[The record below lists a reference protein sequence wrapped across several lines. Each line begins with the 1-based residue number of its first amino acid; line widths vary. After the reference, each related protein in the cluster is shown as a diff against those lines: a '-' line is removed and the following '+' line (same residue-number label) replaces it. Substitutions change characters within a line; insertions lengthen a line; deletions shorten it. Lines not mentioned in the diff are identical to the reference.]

1 MRYLKTITLKDGRIC
16 TLRNGEESDGQAVL
30 ANFILTHEQTDYLLS
45 YPDESTMTAEQEG
58 RFLQEKTDSDNG
70 IEILAEVD
78 GVVAGLAGFDAVGG
92 IDPKVVVG
100 RLVTVGEEELPGV
113 IGIKAI
119 HLTEG
124 DEGKTVP
131 ALSKCMIDIGAASKK
146 DAMQHVCVGDSA
158 YFVSDYK
165 ELGEHKIKAKAID
178 DRFGCSV
185 MLDMIDKGVDFDAT
199 FAFLVQEEIGLRG
212 ATAAA
217 YTVSPDYAVVLEATT
232 AADVAGVPDAEKVC
246 VQGEGAV
253 VSFMDRS
260 TLYDRALFK
269 DAFALAKAQG
279 IPVQTKTTVAGGNDA
294 GAIHKSGSGVKTIC
308 VSLPCRYIHSATSVA
323 DKRDMTACRAMA
335 EALLNAYA
343 VC

>member
-1 MRYLKTITLKDGRIC
+1 MMNTLKTLCLLNGTSGREERVRDYILERLSGKADVTVDPLGNVIAFVRGKERAKNKVMLSAHMDEVGFIITGITDEGC
-16 TLRNGEESDGQAVL
+16 LR
-30 ANFILTHEQTDYLLS
+30 
-45 YPDESTMTAEQEG
+45 
-58 RFLQEKTDSDNG
+58 
-70 IEILAEVD
+70 
-78 GVVAGLAGFDAVGG
+78 FDAVGG
-92 IDPKVVVG
+92 IDAKVVVG
-100 RLVTVGEEELPGV
+100 RLVTVGEEALPGV

-124 DEGKTVP
+124 DEGKQVP
-131 ALSKCMIDIGAASKK
+131 ALSKCFIDIGAASKE

-158 YFVSDYK
+158 YVVSDYK

-185 MLDMIDKGVDFDAT
+185 MHEGVDFDAT

-212 ATAAA
+212 AAAAA
-217 YTVSPDYAVVLEATT
+217 YRVAPDYAVVLEATT

-246 VQGEGAV
+246 AQGEGAV

-260 TLYDRALFK
+260 TLYDRALFQ
-269 DAFALAKAQG
+269 DAFALAKEKN
-279 IPVQTKTTVAGGNDA
+279 IPIQTKTTVAGGNDA
-294 GAIHKSGSGVKTIC
+294 GAIHKSGGGVKTLC

>member
-1 MRYLKTITLKDGRIC
+1 MLNTLKTLCLLNGTSGREERVRAYILERLQGKADVTVDPLGNVIAFVRGKERAKNKVMLSAHMDEVGFIITGITDEGY
-16 TLRNGEESDGQAVL
+16 LR
-30 ANFILTHEQTDYLLS
+30 
-45 YPDESTMTAEQEG
+45 
-58 RFLQEKTDSDNG
+58 
-70 IEILAEVD
+70 
-78 GVVAGLAGFDAVGG
+78 FDTVGG

-185 MLDMIDKGVDFDAT
+185 MLDMIDKGVDYDAT

-269 DAFALAKAQG
+269 DAFALAKAKN

-294 GAIHKSGSGVKTIC
+294 GAIHKSGGGVKTIC

>member
-1 MRYLKTITLKDGRIC
+1 MLNTLKTLCLLNGTSGREERVRDYILERLSGKADVTVDPLGNVIAFVRGKERAKNKVMLSAHMDEVGFIITGITDEGY
-16 TLRNGEESDGQAVL
+16 LR
-30 ANFILTHEQTDYLLS
+30 
-45 YPDESTMTAEQEG
+45 
-58 RFLQEKTDSDNG
+58 
-70 IEILAEVD
+70 
-78 GVVAGLAGFDAVGG
+78 FDAVGG

-131 ALSKCMIDIGAASKK
+131 ALSKCLIDIGAASKK

-185 MLDMIDKGVDFDAT
+185 MLDMIDKGVDYDAT

-212 ATAAA
+212 AAAAA

-279 IPVQTKTTVAGGNDA
+279 IPIQTKTTVAGGNDA
-294 GAIHKSGSGVKTIC
+294 GAIHKAGGGVKTLC